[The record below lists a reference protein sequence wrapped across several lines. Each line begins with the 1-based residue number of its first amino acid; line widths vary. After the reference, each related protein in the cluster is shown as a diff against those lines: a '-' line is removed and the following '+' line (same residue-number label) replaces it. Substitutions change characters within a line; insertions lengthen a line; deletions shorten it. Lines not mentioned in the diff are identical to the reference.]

1 MISGQCKKVE
11 LDQNGNLRVETEYTL
26 TDGSKTT
33 GHTRYSCQNF
43 SKEAIAKD
51 VKQNC
56 ETLMRKTWNLKQ
68 NQVLRETKVDDIA
81 HQCSSVEIVSKP
93 AVYDKDGKVVTA
105 EEKITIDDK

>member
-1 MISGQCKKVE
+1 MIKGQTKRCY
-11 LDQNGNLRVETEYTL
+11 LDKNGNITVETEYTL
-26 TDGSKTT
+26 TDGSKVT

-51 VKQNC
+51 VKQHC

-81 HQCSSVEIVSKP
+81 YECSSCEIVSKP
-93 AVYDKDGKVVTA
+93 AVYDKDGKVTTA
-105 EEKITIDDK
+105 EEKITINDN